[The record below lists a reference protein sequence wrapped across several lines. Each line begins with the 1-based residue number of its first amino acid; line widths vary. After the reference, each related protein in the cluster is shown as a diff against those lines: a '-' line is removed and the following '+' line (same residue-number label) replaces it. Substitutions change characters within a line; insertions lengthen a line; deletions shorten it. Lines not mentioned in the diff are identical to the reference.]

1 MTCDTKKTKIQAV
14 YVCVC
19 VCVCVWV
26 CVIFFTLLLFFNLYD
41 DVVVSLYNRIKLK
54 CFFMI

>member
-14 YVCVC
+14 YVC